1 MKQPSRAQ
9 RKAAVLGSTNETLV
23 RRADPASGPD
33 EVRRIPVFVVVP
45 PRLLLLDIAGPVEV
59 LRQANRVQG
68 SVRFEVRYIGPT
80 SSLQTSIGITLA
92 AIEPLP
98 QELPPKSWVV
108 LAGDVEYVMLC
119 GGAHGLGKSAADEE
133 AERAIVTWL
142 KTTVLAS
149 HKLITICTGALIAAR
164 AGLLDGYSCTT
175 HYLSYDELRVIAPR
189 ARILEN
195 RLYVEDGERYSS
207 AGITAGID
215 LMLHLVHQS
224 TNQSCAVAVA
234 QYLVIY
240 LRRSGSD
247 PQLSPWLEGRNHIH
261 PAVHRVQ
268 DAIAADLTRSWSLRA
283 LARLAGASD
292 RHLSRLFHEHV
303 GMSIPEYSNRLR
315 VAYAQELLRET
326 RFDMERVAERS
337 GFSST
342 RQLRRAWQR
351 VYKGPPREARHHSQ
365 AWRLTGYPSIN
376 APVTSAALRPNPARF
391 GGLNHAVH
399 GENVSPGAHVHF
411 VVAG

>member
-1 MKQPSRAQ
+1 MKQPSRPPKNIAVGSNNNDA
-9 RKAAVLGSTNETLV
+9 KAVV
-23 RRADPASGPD
+23 RRADSASAD

-45 PRLLLLDIAGPVEV
+45 PRLLLLDVAGPLEV
-59 LRQANRVQG
+59 LRQANRVQS
-68 SVRFEVRYIGPT
+68 SVRFEVRYIGPS

-98 QELPPKSWVV
+98 QELPPQSWVV

-119 GGAHGLGKSAADEE
+119 GGEHGVGKSAADEE
-133 AERAIVTWL
+133 SERAIVTWL
-142 KTTVLAS
+142 KTTVHPG
-149 HKLITICTGALIAAR
+149 HKLISICTGALIAAR
-164 AGLLDGYSCTT
+164 AGLLDGYCCTT
-175 HYLSYDELRVIAPR
+175 HYLSYDELRGIAPR

-268 DAIAADLTRSWSLRA
+268 DAIAADLTKSWSLRA

-315 VAYAQELLRET
+315 IAYAQELLRET
-326 RFDMERVAERS
+326 RLDMERVAEQS

-342 RQLRRAWQR
+342 RQFRRAWQR
-351 VYKGPPREARHHSQ
+351 IYKKPPREARRHAKGAST
-365 AWRLTGYPSIN
+365 L
-376 APVTSAALRPNPARF
+376 SA
-391 GGLNHAVH
+391 HK
-399 GENVSPGAHVHF
+399 PGA
-411 VVAG
+411 

>member
-1 MKQPSRAQ
+1 MSDGKVMKQLSTSR
-9 RKAAVLGSTNETLV
+9 RKNAALGNDEVGV
-23 RRADPASGPD
+23 RRAQPAMRSD
-33 EVRRIPVFVVVP
+33 EVRRVPVFVVVP
-45 PRLLLLDIAGPVEV
+45 PRLLLLDIAGPLEV
-59 LRQANRVQG
+59 LRQANRVQS
-68 SVRFEVRYIGPT
+68 SVRFEVRYVGPT

-98 QELPPKSWVV
+98 QELPPQSWVV
-108 LAGDVEYVMLC
+108 LAGDVEHVMLC
-119 GGAHGLGKSAADEE
+119 GGAFGPGKSADDEA
-133 AERAIVTWL
+133 AEKAIVTWL
-142 KTTVLAS
+142 KATVRPG
-149 HKLITICTGALIAAR
+149 HKLISICTGALIAAR

-175 HYLSYDELRVIAPR
+175 HYLSYDELRVITPR

-224 TNQSCAVAVA
+224 TDQSCAVAVA
-234 QYLVIY
+234 RYLVVY

-268 DAIAADLTRSWSLRA
+268 DAIAADLTKPWSLRA
-283 LARLAGASD
+283 LARIAGASD

-326 RFDMERVAERS
+326 RFDMERVAEQS

-342 RQLRRAWQR
+342 RQLRRAWER
-351 VYKGPPREARHHSQ
+351 IHKTPPREARLHSQ
-365 AWRLTGYPSIN
+365 AQVASTCC
-376 APVTSAALRPNPARF
+376 
-391 GGLNHAVH
+391 NHKA
-399 GENVSPGAHVHF
+399 
-411 VVAG
+411 

>member
-1 MKQPSRAQ
+1 MKQSSRPP
-9 RKAAVLGSTNETLV
+9 RKTAVMGTHGEALV
-23 RRADPASGPD
+23 HRADPASAPD
-33 EVRRIPVFVVVP
+33 AVRRIPVFVVVP
-45 PRLLLLDIAGPVEV
+45 PRLLLLDIAGPLEV
-59 LRQANRVQG
+59 LRQANRAQS

-80 SSLQTSIGITLA
+80 ASLQTSIGITLA

-98 QELPPKSWVV
+98 QELPPQSWVV

-142 KTTVLAS
+142 KTTVRPG
-149 HKLITICTGALIAAR
+149 HRLISICTGALIAAR
-164 AGLLDGYSCTT
+164 AGLLDGFSCTT

-224 TNQSCAVAVA
+224 TDQSCALAVA
-234 QYLVIY
+234 RYLVVY

-268 DAIAADLTRSWSLRA
+268 DAIAADLTKSWSLRA

-292 RHLSRLFHEHV
+292 RHLSRLFREHV

-326 RFDMERVAERS
+326 RFDMERVAEQS
-337 GFSST
+337 GFSSP

-351 VYKGPPREARHHSQ
+351 IYKKPPREARGHARAKGAATLGTHKP
-365 AWRLTGYPSIN
+365 AGACISI
-376 APVTSAALRPNPARF
+376 TQS
-391 GGLNHAVH
+391 
-399 GENVSPGAHVHF
+399 
-411 VVAG
+411 

>member
-1 MKQPSRAQ
+1 MSDGKVMKQSSMPPG
-9 RKAAVLGSTNETLV
+9 KAAPFGCNDERSA
-23 RRADPASGPD
+23 RRPDPASDGD

-45 PRLLLLDIAGPVEV
+45 PRLLLLDIAGPLEV
-59 LRQANRVQG
+59 LRQANRIQS
-68 SVRFEVRYIGPT
+68 SVRFTVSYIGPS
-80 SSLQTSIGITLA
+80 SSLETSIGITLA
-92 AIEPLP
+92 GIEPLP
-98 QELPPKSWVV
+98 EELPPQSWVV
-108 LAGDVEYVMLC
+108 LAGDVEHVMLR
-119 GGAHGLGKSAADEE
+119 GGALGPGKSADDEA
-133 AERAIVTWL
+133 AERTIVEWL
-142 KTTVLAS
+142 KTVVRPG
-149 HKLITICTGALIAAR
+149 HKLISICTGALIAAR

-175 HYLSYDELRVIAPR
+175 HYLSYDELRAIAPR

-234 QYLVIY
+234 RYLVVY

-268 DAIAADLTRSWSLRA
+268 DTIAADLTRPWSLSA
-283 LARLAGASD
+283 LARMAGASA
-292 RHLSRLFHEHV
+292 RHLSRLFQEHV
-303 GMSIPEYSNRLR
+303 GMSIPQYSNRLR

-326 RFDMERVAERS
+326 RFDMERVAEQS

-342 RQLRRAWQR
+342 RQLRRAWHR
-351 VYKGPPREARHHSQ
+351 IHKTSPREARLPAHAPAVSTRSQ
-365 AWRLTGYPSIN
+365 
-376 APVTSAALRPNPARF
+376 
-391 GGLNHAVH
+391 HK
-399 GENVSPGAHVHF
+399 PGA
-411 VVAG
+411 

>member
-1 MKQPSRAQ
+1 MKQSSKPRS
-9 RKAAVLGSTNETLV
+9 KTAVSGSKDEAHV
-23 RRADPASGPD
+23 RRADPASDPD
-33 EVRRIPVFVVVP
+33 KVRRIPVFVVVP
-45 PRLLLLDIAGPVEV
+45 PRLLLLDIAGPLEV
-59 LRQANRVQG
+59 LRQANRVQS

-98 QELPPKSWVV
+98 QELPPQSWVV

-142 KTTVLAS
+142 KTIVRPG
-149 HKLITICTGALIAAR
+149 HKLISICTGALIAAR
-164 AGLLDGYSCTT
+164 AGLFDGFSCTT
-175 HYLSYDELRVIAPR
+175 HYLSYDELRAIAPR

-224 TNQSCAVAVA
+224 TDQSCAVAVA
-234 QYLVIY
+234 RYLVVY

-268 DAIAADLTRSWSLRA
+268 DAIAADLTKSWSLSA
-283 LARLAGASD
+283 LARLAGACD

-303 GMSIPEYSNRLR
+303 GMSIPEYNNRLR

-326 RFDMERVAERS
+326 RFDMERVAEQS

-342 RQLRRAWQR
+342 RQLRRAWQKI
-351 VYKGPPREARHHSQ
+351 YKGPPREAR
-365 AWRLTGYPSIN
+365 R
-376 APVTSAALRPNPARF
+376 
-391 GGLNHAVH
+391 HAH
-399 GENVSPGAHVHF
+399 AKGSPGGHPEP
-411 VVAG
+411 VVRQ

>member
-1 MKQPSRAQ
+1 MRTAEFSRTDE
-9 RKAAVLGSTNETLV
+9 VLLRGS
-23 RRADPASGPD
+23 DPASGSD
-33 EVRRIPVFVVVP
+33 RVRRIPVFVVVP
-45 PRLLLLDIAGPVEV
+45 PRLLLLDIAGPLEV
-59 LRQANRVQG
+59 LRQANRVQS
-68 SVRFEVRYIGPT
+68 SVRFEVRYVGAS

-98 QELPPKSWVV
+98 EGLPPQSWVV
-108 LAGDVEYVMLC
+108 IAGDVEYVMLA
-119 GGAHGLGKSAADEE
+119 GGVPGPGKSVDDET
-133 AERAIVTWL
+133 AEKTIVTWL
-142 KTTVLAS
+142 KTTVRPG
-149 HKLITICTGALIAAR
+149 HKLISICTGALIAAR
-164 AGLLDGYSCTT
+164 AGLLDGRSCTT
-175 HYLSYDELRVIAPR
+175 HYLSYDELRAIAPR

-224 TNQSCAVAVA
+224 TDQSCAVAVA
-234 QYLVIY
+234 RYLVVY

-268 DAIAADLTRSWSLRA
+268 DTISADIAKPWTLRA
-283 LARLAGASD
+283 LARMAGASD

-326 RFDMERVAERS
+326 RFDMERVAEQS

-342 RQLRRAWQR
+342 RQLRRAWER
-351 VYKGPPREARHHSQ
+351 IYKTPPRDARLH
-365 AWRLTGYPSIN
+365 WRAKVASTGSNYKPS
-376 APVTSAALRPNPARF
+376 A
-391 GGLNHAVH
+391 
-399 GENVSPGAHVHF
+399 
-411 VVAG
+411 

>member
-1 MKQPSRAQ
+1 MNQSGGK
-9 RKAAVLGSTNETLV
+9 RKTAVLGSNDEGLI
-23 RRADPASGPD
+23 RPADAASDPD

-45 PRLLLLDIAGPVEV
+45 PRLLLLDIAGPLEV
-59 LRQANRVQG
+59 LRQANRLQS
-68 SVRFEVRYIGPT
+68 SVVFEVRYIGPA

-92 AIEPLP
+92 EIEPLP
-98 QELPPKSWVV
+98 QELPPQSWVV
-108 LAGDVEYVMLC
+108 LAGDVEYVMLS
-119 GGAHGLGKSAADEE
+119 GGAHGPGKSAADKE

-142 KTTVLAS
+142 KTTVRPG
-149 HKLITICTGALIAAR
+149 HKLISICTGALIAAR

-175 HYLSYDELRVIAPR
+175 HYLSYDELRTIAPR

-224 TNQSCAVAVA
+224 TGQYCAVAVA

-240 LRRSGSD
+240 LRRSGAD

-268 DAIAADLTRSWSLRA
+268 DVIAADLTRSWSLSA
-283 LARLAGASD
+283 LARLAGASG

-326 RFDMERVAERS
+326 RLDMERVAEQS
-337 GFSST
+337 GFGST

-351 VYKGPPREARHHSQ
+351 IYKGPPREARSH
-365 AWRLTGYPSIN
+365 
-376 APVTSAALRPNPARF
+376 SAAKGTRPLHSEA
-391 GGLNHAVH
+391 
-399 GENVSPGAHVHF
+399 
-411 VVAG
+411 

>member
-1 MKQPSRAQ
+1 M
-9 RKAAVLGSTNETLV
+9 LGSNDEAFV
-23 RRADPASGPD
+23 RHGEPASGPA

-45 PRLLLLDIAGPVEV
+45 PRLLLLDIAGPLEV
-59 LRQANRVQG
+59 LRQANRLQN
-68 SVRFEVRYIGPT
+68 SVRFEVRYIGPAA
-80 SSLQTSIGITLA
+80 SLQTSIGITLA

-98 QELPPKSWVV
+98 QELPPQSWVV
-108 LAGDVEYVMLC
+108 LAGDVEYVMLS
-119 GGAHGLGKSAADEE
+119 GGVHGPGKSAADQE
-133 AERAIVTWL
+133 AEKAIVTWL
-142 KTTVLAS
+142 KTTVRPG
-149 HKLITICTGALIAAR
+149 HKLISICTGALIAAR

-175 HYLSYDELRVIAPR
+175 HYLSYDELRAIAPR

-224 TNQSCAVAVA
+224 AGQSCAVAVA

-268 DAIAADLTRSWSLRA
+268 DAIAADLSKSWSLSA

-315 VAYAQELLRET
+315 VAYAQDLLRET
-326 RFDMERVAERS
+326 RLDMERVAEQS

-351 VYKGPPREARHHSQ
+351 IHKGPPREARTLVDITRRKSNDHSRV
-365 AWRLTGYPSIN
+365 ASGS
-376 APVTSAALRPNPARF
+376 SANR
-391 GGLNHAVH
+391 
-399 GENVSPGAHVHF
+399 
-411 VVAG
+411 